1 VISGEANYLRLRF
14 VAQML
19 NNSAG
24 CGVFS
29 IQQRYRALKELRLPA
44 GRQVKKIHVVER
56 KKKICL
62 SPAIKFKAGRVIF
75 F

>member
-1 VISGEANYLRLRF
+1 LKIIWDLDIDIWVLPT
-14 VAQML
+14 VHQML

-29 IQQRYRALKELRLPA
+29 IQHRYRALKELRLPA

-56 KKKICL
+56 QKRK
-62 SPAIKFKAGRVIF
+62 SV
-75 F
+75 